1 MVEKAK
7 QWIAGNR
14 DPPMNAE
21 GLRNC
26 IKQLCHY
33 KRSVEPAEVTNW
45 LIAQKLIEDTL
56 ELIVYHFERTAPAP

>member
-7 QWIAGNR
+7 QWIADNR
-14 DPPMNAE
+14 DPPAKAD

-33 KRSVEPAEVTNW
+33 KRTVQPAEIVTW
-45 LIAQKLIEDTL
+45 LIDQKLIEESGDQ
-56 ELIVYHFERTAPAP
+56 IVYHFERTA